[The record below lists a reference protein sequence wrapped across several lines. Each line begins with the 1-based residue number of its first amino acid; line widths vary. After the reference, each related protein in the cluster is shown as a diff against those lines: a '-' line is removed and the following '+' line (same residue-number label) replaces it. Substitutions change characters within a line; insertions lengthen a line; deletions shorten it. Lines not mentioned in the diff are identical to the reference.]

1 MQAGSDMDELRKSQ
15 RLLVGHGA
23 LVLLVAFIIGFG
35 FLFFLLGDIRLWP
48 IPWVIDYQMPGTYD
62 AWRMAHMEGITNG
75 FGLWLLASVLPLLN
89 FSARTS
95 RRIAI
100 GMIIT
105 AWTIVIASCFDP
117 LFPQARG
124 LALTSESNL
133 MNNIAFLLF
142 VIGIGIVIAIMV
154 KVAKQCLFTA
164 EQ

>member
-1 MQAGSDMDELRKSQ
+1 MEDIRKSQ

-23 LVLLVAFIIGFG
+23 LVLLFAFVIGFG
-35 FLFFLLGDIRLWP
+35 FVFFLIGDIRLWP

-75 FGLWLLASVLPLLN
+75 FGLWLLAAVLPLLN
-89 FSARTS
+89 LSVKTS

-105 AWTIVIASCFDP
+105 AWTIVIASTIDP
-117 LFPQARG
+117 LFPNARG
-124 LALTSESNL
+124 LELTSESTLWNDV
-133 MNNIAFLLF
+133 AFLLF

-154 KVAKQCLFTA
+154 KIAKECLFTA
-164 EQ
+164 E